1 MSRWSSLPS
10 RVHRLA
16 HPQSASGD
24 GWYAVYASL
33 LVGVVVGL
41 PLMRGAAQGLGQPSV
56 LPFLEDPPVG
66 ALPVG
71 FSAAIAAAALVGGT
85 AGPAVLTPFLT
96 VHLGGNHLSRAR
108 TLLRPFLRS
117 AVLLVSMCL
126 VAAGTSAWTLW
137 NAGAVDVASA
147 VLLVLIE
154 GCAAWIVSVVWLA
167 GQACTARAR
176 AVLVLA
182 AVVAGAATSV
192 PPVSLF
198 PVLWS
203 TSAVGAAFWVVCA
216 LVSSLL
222 VPRLLVR
229 LRGDGLLNH
238 ARRRDLAAAAGRA
251 GEVGHALSTFR
262 PLPRVGR
269 RMDAVAARAPFI
281 VTIVRRDIVGA
292 LRTPVRG
299 AVGAAG
305 VVAAAVLI
313 VLSFA
318 LPAGVMWV
326 AAAAAAVIG
335 FASLGVV
342 SDGFRHAAAGA
353 GRPPLH
359 GVSTAR
365 LMASHGALPALLVVL
380 AAAVGV
386 GVAAV
391 AGVPA
396 GAVLGALA
404 SLALVGL
411 VRACDSARGPLPV
424 RLLTPVQ
431 SPVGDFAGAVVVLWQ
446 VEAVV
451 VALSITVGLT
461 YAVSASLWALVS
473 VPLLAT
479 ALVLRT
485 GKRLRS

>member
-1 MSRWSSLPS
+1 MTVSWGAPAAGPSGPHAVAHRLLDRLQIAHLADRFPHELSSGQLQLTGLALTLARPSHLLVLDEPEQRLDTERRGVVAGLLRELRDEGRALVVATHSPQIVDALATEVLDLDAAHPSSRWSSLPS

-147 VLLVLIE
+147 VLLVLIA

-203 TSAVGAAFWVVCA
+203 TSAVGAAFWVVGA

-229 LRGDGLLNH
+229 LRGDDLLNH

-292 LRTPVRG
+292 LRTPVREPS
-299 AVGAAG
+299 APQE
-305 VVAAAVLI
+305 
-313 VLSFA
+313 S
-318 LPAGVMWV
+318 
-326 AAAAAAVIG
+326 
-335 FASLGVV
+335 S
-342 SDGFRHAAAGA
+342 
-353 GRPPLH
+353 RP
-359 GVSTAR
+359 
-365 LMASHGALPALLVVL
+365 
-380 AAAVGV
+380 
-386 GVAAV
+386 
-391 AGVPA
+391 
-396 GAVLGALA
+396 
-404 SLALVGL
+404 
-411 VRACDSARGPLPV
+411 
-424 RLLTPVQ
+424 Q
-431 SPVGDFAGAVVVLWQ
+431 S
-446 VEAVV
+446 
-451 VALSITVGLT
+451 
-461 YAVSASLWALVS
+461 
-473 VPLLAT
+473 
-479 ALVLRT
+479 
-485 GKRLRS
+485 